1 MSTAVRIEHVAIW
14 TRDPDCPRDFYL
26 NYFGATA
33 NDGYY
38 NPRCEFRSFFLTLG
52 GGARIELMQVAQIA
66 DATEQVRGG
75 LAHVAFSRGSKE
87 AVDALIGRLR
97 GDGFAVH
104 DRPRTTGNGYYESVV
119 ADSDGNRFELT
130 I

>member
-14 TRDPDCPRDFYL
+14 TRDPERLRDFYL

-38 NPRCEFRSFFLTLG
+38 NPRREFRSFFLTLG
-52 GGARIELMQVAQIA
+52 SGARIELMQVPQIA
-66 DATEQVRGG
+66 DATEQVRVG
-75 LAHVAFSRGSKE
+75 LAHIAFSLGSKE
-87 AVDALIGRLR
+87 AVDDLTERLR
-97 GDGFAVH
+97 GDGFAVL
-104 DRPRTTGNGYYESVV
+104 DGPRTTGDGYYESVV
-119 ADSDGNRFELT
+119 ADPDGNRLELT